1 MLINNTIIKIIVL
14 VMYIHPSSLFAQNM
28 VNQERNAAIDSL
40 ICRSK
45 NLTDNGYLTWN
56 KDLMLQGFSLLQH
69 AEKISH
75 ENKFVEYYL
84 AFVGYRLMTFG
95 MAMKDDKLYD
105 DYVDQTEKRASDLCD
120 MYEHWSEPKPL
131 LASIYGIEIAHNW
144 MKSFFIG
151 SKSEKLANAALSID
165 SANPRA
171 YLVMGINKLNTPS
184 IIGGGTKEGIEYLS
198 KSVTRFERERQIQD
212 SLKDDLRPDWGY
224 VDALTWLGIAYEK
237 QQNYTGALAVYE
249 KALQIYPNY
258 TRAEY
263 SLIPQLREKM
273 AKADKR

>member
-1 MLINNTIIKIIVL
+1 MLVNNTITKIFML
-14 VMYIHPSSLFAQNM
+14 VICIYPSSLFAQNM
-28 VNQERNAAIDSL
+28 VNQERNAALDSL
-40 ICRSK
+40 ICQGKS
-45 NLTDNGYLTWN
+45 LTDNGYLTWN
-56 KDLMLQGFSLLQH
+56 KDLMLQGYSLLQR

-84 AFVGYRLMTFG
+84 AFIGYRLMTYG
-95 MAMKDDKLYD
+95 MAMKEDQLYY
-105 DYVDQTEKRASDLCD
+105 DYVDQTKKRASDLCD
-120 MYEHWSEPKPL
+120 TYENWSEPKPL

-171 YLVMGINKLNTPS
+171 YLVIGITKLNAPS
-184 IIGGGTKEGIEYLS
+184 IIGGGTKEGIEYLNM
-198 KSVTRFERERQIQD
+198 SVTLFERERQIQD

-237 QQNYTGALAVYE
+237 KENYIGALAVYE
-249 KALQIYPNY
+249 KALQIYPSY
-258 TRAEY
+258 TRAKY
-263 SLIPQLREKM
+263 SLIPQLRNKM
-273 AKADKR
+273 AQADKK